1 MFIQKFIRLF
11 CVAACISKYSSGA
24 LHYFPNFHNI
34 KNPRETDRFEGTLR
48 RYFTRK
54 IGFESVMRIRC
65 TRGEI
70 KWEFVNP
77 RTAEL
82 FTNPRA
88 AESFASIFHHLKLE
102 LPTRFPASNDEKYY
116 SLWKTDMSDIELLD

>member
-1 MFIQKFIRLF
+1 MFLQKFIRLF

-77 RTAEL
+77 H
-82 FTNPRA
+82 A
-88 AESFASIFHHLKLE
+88 AESFASILHHLKLE
-102 LPTRFPASNDEKYY
+102 LLTQFPASNDEKYY